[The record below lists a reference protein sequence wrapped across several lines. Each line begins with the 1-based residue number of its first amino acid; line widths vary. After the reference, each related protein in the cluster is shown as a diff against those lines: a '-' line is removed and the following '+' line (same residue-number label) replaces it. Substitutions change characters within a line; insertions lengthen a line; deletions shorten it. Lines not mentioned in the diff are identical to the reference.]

1 MIFTCKLCAEVIFIM
16 LLTKLLCDNSN
27 SLMYKAHK
35 GESLTLSHANCVTVH
50 LLQTGFSQ

>member
-35 GESLTLSHANCVTVH
+35 GESLTLSRANCVTVH